1 MLLDIVFTINDWSCV
16 VIKNFEEDFVYRE
29 NTYSPRHTGSHRL
42 HGIFIAYGKG
52 IKHGIKID
60 NIYVYDVT
68 STILHVFGLPIPN
81 DVDGRVLREI
91 FKPESEIARRK
102 PIYADPYYYDK
113 LRERMRLKS
122 KIKDLNAEEESV
134 SYKKVKYVNSC

>member
-1 MLLDIVFTINDWSCV
+1 MKRILFTEKILTLL
-16 VIKNFEEDFVYRE
+16 
-29 NTYSPRHTGSHRL
+29 
-42 HGIFIAYGKG
+42 GIPAPIDYMASSFAYGKG